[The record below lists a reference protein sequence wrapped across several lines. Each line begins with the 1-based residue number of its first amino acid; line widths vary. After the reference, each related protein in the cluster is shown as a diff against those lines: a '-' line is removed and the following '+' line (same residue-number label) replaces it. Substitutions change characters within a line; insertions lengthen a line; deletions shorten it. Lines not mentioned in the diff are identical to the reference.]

1 MRGLR
6 LFRPLVPRFD
16 CASVGRRMDKRG
28 RRIAENEALF
38 RDLNEE
44 VGAVAHSFSATGE
57 DRTFDFLC
65 ECGNPA
71 CAQRVPVTLTSYEEL
86 RGSPVRFVVVPG
98 HEIPDVE
105 RVIETTPAY
114 YVIEKFGDAAAIAR
128 ERDPRRT

>member
-1 MRGLR
+1 
-6 LFRPLVPRFD
+6 
-16 CASVGRRMDKRG
+16 MDDRG

-44 VGAVAHSFSATGE
+44 VGAVAHSFSAAGE

-65 ECGNPA
+65 ECGDPV
-71 CAQRVPVTLTSYEEL
+71 CAQRVPVTLMKYEEL
-86 RGSPVRFVVVPG
+86 RSSPVRFLLVPG

-114 YVIEKFGDAAAIAR
+114 RVVEKFGEAAEIAR
-128 ERDPRRT
+128 DRDPRRM